1 MSTARARRACMLRVA
16 TALADVGEHN
26 KRALWR
32 ETGRRSQGIMGVEDK
47 GAPAPG
53 AGGDQCPRRRRAV
66 APGRRVRLPAHR
78 HREAGNA
85 PPTPLATFVLR
96 RAHIALIRSFTLPSC
111 FSFPS
116 LCRLD
121 MPAPSSPPPAHRSRT
136 PPALETCRARESF
149 TSALPQPAGR
159 PSAPARR
166 GAKQSA
172 AQASGF
178 KL

>member
-1 MSTARARRACMLRVA
+1 MLRVS
-16 TALADVGEHN
+16 TTLAGVVGHN

-32 ETGRRSQGIMGVEDK
+32 ETGRRSQRIMGVEDK

-96 RAHIALIRSFTLPSC
+96 RAHIALIRSFTPPSC
-111 FSFPS
+111 FPFHPYAVWTCPHLLARRPPTDRARPPLSRRVELANHSRLP
-116 LCRLD
+116 CRN
-121 MPAPSSPPPAHRSRT
+121 PQAAPRHPPAAARSDRLLKLQ
-136 PPALETCRARESF
+136 ALDSR
-149 TSALPQPAGR
+149 L
-159 PSAPARR
+159 
-166 GAKQSA
+166 
-172 AQASGF
+172 
-178 KL
+178 